1 MVTDN
6 PSSEFL
12 HPNPEWIS
20 SWLKNNFQQTLELK
34 RIALGFFL
42 RRTKSQ
48 WHGDSLPLKTLERIK
63 YKANISISSGPPRP
77 KAKGFLFSLPAK
89 YVNLKIFRN
98 CNLQAD
104 TIWRGNYS
112 SNFFE
117 RPQKKSK
124 MKPESPIAYSLKKNC
139 GSLKL
144 LDLKQ
149 IQIQIEQEMNK
160 FSPSDLLTDSVDLR
174 LYDSFKQL
182 EVYLYV

>member
-1 MVTDN
+1 
-6 PSSEFL
+6 
-12 HPNPEWIS
+12 
-20 SWLKNNFQQTLELK
+20 
-34 RIALGFFL
+34 
-42 RRTKSQ
+42 
-48 WHGDSLPLKTLERIK
+48 
-63 YKANISISSGPPRP
+63 
-77 KAKGFLFSLPAK
+77 
-89 YVNLKIFRN
+89 
-98 CNLQAD
+98 
-104 TIWRGNYS
+104 
-112 SNFFE
+112 
-117 RPQKKSK
+117 

>member
-1 MVTDN
+1 M
-6 PSSEFL
+6 
-12 HPNPEWIS
+12 
-20 SWLKNNFQQTLELK
+20 
-34 RIALGFFL
+34 
-42 RRTKSQ
+42 
-48 WHGDSLPLKTLERIK
+48 PLKTLERIK